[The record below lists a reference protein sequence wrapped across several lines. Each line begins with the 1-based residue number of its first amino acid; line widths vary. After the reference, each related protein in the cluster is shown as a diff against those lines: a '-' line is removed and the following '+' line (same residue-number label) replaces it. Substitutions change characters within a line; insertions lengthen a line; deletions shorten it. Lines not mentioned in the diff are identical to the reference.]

1 MALIAVSCNNSD
13 RPFVVSKIKEAAKLA
28 TCETTI
34 DKIVLATEQ
43 KRIIKWLGGR
53 KQAVFLAYS
62 QATIKTGIDLDKLTE
77 DDISVSDRAI
87 SLTLPPVEVINFSY
101 PSEKF
106 VIDSLIT
113 SRTLF
118 DNISIQEQEE
128 LYRQAEADIRS
139 NLQYL
144 GIRQSTEDKTRKM
157 LEGLLKNLG
166 YEEIYIT
173 FKEGPMITQVDLTGQ
188 SDAPAEDDKKGKRDS
203 DK

>member
-1 MALIAVSCNNSD
+1 M
-13 RPFVVSKIKEAAKLA
+13 SKIQAAAKLA

-43 KRIIKWLGGR
+43 KKVIKWLGGK

-62 QATIKTGIDLDKLTE
+62 QATVKTGIDLDKLTR
-77 DDISVSDRAI
+77 DDIKILEKSI
-87 SLTLPPVEVINFSY
+87 TINLPSVEVINFSY

-113 SRTLF
+113 ERTLF
-118 DNISIQEQEE
+118 DNITIQEQEV
-128 LYRQAEADIRS
+128 LYREAEADIRA

-144 GIRQSTEDKTRKM
+144 GIRQATEEKTRKLM
-157 LEGLLKNLG
+157 EGLLRNLG

-173 FKEGPMITQVDLTGQ
+173 FKKEEMIYQINLTGD
-188 SDAPAEDDKKGKRDS
+188 SDAPEADKGKKKPKKDQ
-203 DK
+203 